1 MENNPVYSKC
11 NVEEIKIEGRDV
23 KEVITSIAAISRGKD
38 KSNNV
43 EVRWNALLKEA
54 AMGTAG
60 RPLEYYP
67 VIFEV
72 VFYSHMVN
80 VIPYGILD
88 DRYKI
93 KNMDTLDFI
102 NKISRYSYLS
112 RLGNDR
118 YLLCTNYRTMLNAGW
133 KVEEI
138 PPLPEGWYKDGFKIV
153 KIRCPFFIWAQLMTH
168 TRLSKISQSDR
179 VSGSDE
185 YWLPDDVFERID
197 KRHNEIEKLEDNT
210 KAYNRVIFHVEKNN
224 FDSLVDA
231 LVNKVSQSDAQEFFK
246 ELGYPRE
253 IWSRAPYYFKM
264 KTFIMGGWTHDPA
277 VWKNLFLER
286 GVYPDEWS
294 KTWVQKETKEL
305 CKKIEKIVMK

>member
-1 MENNPVYSKC
+1 MESNIKC
-11 NVEEIKIEGRDV
+11 TNCSVEEIKIEGRDV
-23 KEVITSIAAISRGKD
+23 KEVVTSIAAISRGKD
-38 KSNNV
+38 KSNNP
-43 EVRWNALLKEA
+43 EKRWEHLLKEA

-67 VIFEV
+67 AIFEV

-102 NKISRYSYLS
+102 NKISRYSHLA
-112 RLGNDR
+112 RLGDDR
-118 YLLCTNYRTMLNAGW
+118 YILYTNYRTMLNAGW
-133 KVEEI
+133 KVEEM

-153 KIRCPFFIWAQLMTH
+153 KIRCPFFVWAQLMTH

-185 YWLPDDVFERID
+185 YWLPDDIFIRIKN
-197 KRHNEIEKLEDNT
+197 KREELSGTSLYYDRVLSNVKLND
-210 KAYNRVIFHVEKNN
+210 R
-224 FDSLVDA
+224 DSLLNSIIND
-231 LVNKVSQSDAQEFFK
+231 VSQNDAQEFFK

-264 KTFIMGGWTHDPA
+264 KTFIMGGWSHDPA

-286 GVYPDEWS
+286 GVYPEEWN
-294 KTWVQKETKEL
+294 KTWVQKETKEVVEMI
-305 CKKIEKIVMK
+305 KEIVMI

>member
-1 MENNPVYSKC
+1 MESNIKC
-11 NVEEIKIEGRDV
+11 TNCSVEEIKIEGRDV
-23 KEVITSIAAISRGKD
+23 KEVVTSIAAISRGKD
-38 KSNNV
+38 KSNNP
-43 EVRWNALLKEA
+43 EKRWEHLLKEA

-67 VIFEV
+67 AIFEV

-102 NKISRYSYLS
+102 NKISRYSHLA
-112 RLGNDR
+112 RLGDDR
-118 YLLCTNYRTMLNAGW
+118 YILYTNYRTMLNAGW

-153 KIRCPFFIWAQLMTH
+153 KIRCPFFVWAQLMTH

-185 YWLPDDVFERID
+185 YWLPDDIFIRIKN
-197 KRHNEIEKLEDNT
+197 KREELSGTSLYYDRVLSNVKLND
-210 KAYNRVIFHVEKNN
+210 R
-224 FDSLVDA
+224 DSLLNSIIND
-231 LVNKVSQSDAQEFFK
+231 VSQNDAQEFFK

-264 KTFIMGGWTHDPA
+264 KTFIMGGWSHDPA

-286 GVYPDEWS
+286 GVYPEEWN
-294 KTWVQKETKEL
+294 KTWVQKETKEVVEMI
-305 CKKIEKIVMK
+305 KEIVMK

>member
-1 MENNPVYSKC
+1 MESNIKC
-11 NVEEIKIEGRDV
+11 TNCSVEEIKIEGRDV
-23 KEVITSIAAISRGKD
+23 KEVVTSIAAISRGKD
-38 KSNNV
+38 KSNNP
-43 EVRWNALLKEA
+43 EKRWEHLLKEA

-67 VIFEV
+67 AIFEV

-133 KVEEI
+133 NPDEI

-153 KIRCPFFIWAQLMTH
+153 KIRCPFFVWAQLMTH

-185 YWLPDDVFERID
+185 YWLPDDIFIRIKN
-197 KRHNEIEKLEDNT
+197 KREELSGTSLYYDRVLSNVKLND
-210 KAYNRVIFHVEKNN
+210 R
-224 FDSLVDA
+224 DSLLNSIIND
-231 LVNKVSQSDAQEFFK
+231 VSQNDAQEFFK

-264 KTFIMGGWTHDPA
+264 KTFIMGGWSHDPA

-286 GVYPDEWS
+286 GVCPEEWN
-294 KTWVQKETKEL
+294 KTWVQKETKEVVEMI
-305 CKKIEKIVMK
+305 KEIVMK

>member
-1 MENNPVYSKC
+1 MESNIKC
-11 NVEEIKIEGRDV
+11 TNCSVEEIKIEGRDV
-23 KEVITSIAAISRGKD
+23 KEVVTSIAAISRGKD
-38 KSNNV
+38 KSNNP
-43 EVRWNALLKEA
+43 EKRWEHLLKEA

-60 RPLEYYP
+60 RPLEYYGA
-67 VIFEV
+67 VFEV

-80 VIPYGILD
+80 IIPYGILD
-88 DRYKI
+88 EKYKI

-102 NKISRYSYLS
+102 NKIARYSYLS
-112 RLGNDR
+112 RLGDDR

-153 KIRCPFFIWAQLMTH
+153 KIRCPFFVWAQLMTH

-185 YWLPDDVFERID
+185 YWLPDDIFIRIKN
-197 KRHNEIEKLEDNT
+197 KREELSGTSLYYDRVLSNVKLND
-210 KAYNRVIFHVEKNN
+210 R
-224 FDSLVDA
+224 DSLLNSIIND
-231 LVNKVSQSDAQEFFK
+231 VSQNDAQEFFK

-264 KTFIMGGWTHDPA
+264 KTFIMGGWSHDPA

-286 GVYPDEWS
+286 GVCPEEWN
-294 KTWVQKETKEL
+294 KTWVQKETKEVVEMI
-305 CKKIEKIVMK
+305 KEIVMK

>member
-1 MENNPVYSKC
+1 MESNIKC
-11 NVEEIKIEGRDV
+11 TNCSVEEIKIEGRDV
-23 KEVITSIAAISRGKD
+23 KEVVTSIAAISRGKD
-38 KSNNV
+38 KSNNP
-43 EVRWNALLKEA
+43 EKRWEHLLKEA

-67 VIFEV
+67 AIFEV

-102 NKISRYSYLS
+102 NKISRYSHLA
-112 RLGNDR
+112 RLGDDR
-118 YLLCTNYRTMLNAGW
+118 YILYTNYRTMLNAGW

-153 KIRCPFFIWAQLMTH
+153 KIRCPFFVWAQLMTH

-185 YWLPDDVFERID
+185 YWLPDDIFIRIKN
-197 KRHNEIEKLEDNT
+197 KREELSGTSLYYDRVLSNVKLND
-210 KAYNRVIFHVEKNN
+210 R
-224 FDSLVDA
+224 DSLLNSIIND
-231 LVNKVSQSDAQEFFK
+231 VSQNDAQEFFK

-264 KTFIMGGWTHDPA
+264 KTFIMGGWSHDPA

-286 GVYPDEWS
+286 GVCPEEWN
-294 KTWVQKETKEL
+294 KTWVQKETKEVVEMI
-305 CKKIEKIVMK
+305 KEIVMI

>member
-1 MENNPVYSKC
+1 MESNIKC
-11 NVEEIKIEGRDV
+11 TNCSVEEIKIEGRDV
-23 KEVITSIAAISRGKD
+23 KEVVTSIAAISRGKD
-38 KSNNV
+38 KSNNP
-43 EVRWNALLKEA
+43 EKRWEHLLKEA

-67 VIFEV
+67 AIFEV

-133 KVEEI
+133 NPDEI

-153 KIRCPFFIWAQLMTH
+153 KIRCPFFVWAQLMTH

-185 YWLPDDVFERID
+185 YWLPDDIFIRIKN
-197 KRHNEIEKLEDNT
+197 KREELSGTSLYYDRVLSNVKLND
-210 KAYNRVIFHVEKNN
+210 R
-224 FDSLVDA
+224 DSLLNSIIND
-231 LVNKVSQSDAQEFFK
+231 VSQNDAQEFFK

-264 KTFIMGGWTHDPA
+264 KTFIMGGWSHDPA

-286 GVYPDEWS
+286 GVCSEEWN
-294 KTWVQKETKEL
+294 KTWVQKETKEVVEMI
-305 CKKIEKIVMK
+305 KEIVMI

>member
-1 MENNPVYSKC
+1 MESNIKC
-11 NVEEIKIEGRDV
+11 TNCSVEEIKIEGRDV
-23 KEVITSIAAISRGKD
+23 KEVVTSIAAISRGKD
-38 KSNNV
+38 KSNNP
-43 EVRWNALLKEA
+43 EKRWEHLLKEA

-67 VIFEV
+67 AIFEV

-102 NKISRYSYLS
+102 NKISRYSHLA
-112 RLGNDR
+112 RLGDDR
-118 YLLCTNYRTMLNAGW
+118 YILYTNYRTMLNAGW

-153 KIRCPFFIWAQLMTH
+153 KIRCPFFVWAQLMTH

-185 YWLPDDVFERID
+185 YWLPDDIFIRIKN
-197 KRHNEIEKLEDNT
+197 KREELSGTSLYYDRVLSNVKLND
-210 KAYNRVIFHVEKNN
+210 R
-224 FDSLVDA
+224 DSLLNSIIND
-231 LVNKVSQSDAQEFFK
+231 VSQNDAQEFFK

-264 KTFIMGGWTHDPA
+264 KTFIMGGWSHDPA

-286 GVYPDEWS
+286 GVCPEEWN
-294 KTWVQKETKEL
+294 KTWVQKETKEVVEMI
-305 CKKIEKIVMK
+305 KEIVMK

>member
-1 MENNPVYSKC
+1 MESNIKC
-11 NVEEIKIEGRDV
+11 TNCSVEEIKIEGRDV
-23 KEVITSIAAISRGKD
+23 KEVVTSIAAISRGKD
-38 KSNNV
+38 KSNNP
-43 EVRWNALLKEA
+43 EKRWEHLLKEA

-67 VIFEV
+67 AIFEV

-102 NKISRYSYLS
+102 NKISRYSHLA
-112 RLGNDR
+112 RLGDDR
-118 YLLCTNYRTMLNAGW
+118 YILYTNYRTMLNAGW

-153 KIRCPFFIWAQLMTH
+153 KIRCPFFVWAQLMTH

-185 YWLPDDVFERID
+185 YWLPDDIFIRIKN
-197 KRHNEIEKLEDNT
+197 KREELSGTSLYYDRVLSNVKLND
-210 KAYNRVIFHVEKNN
+210 R
-224 FDSLVDA
+224 DSLLNSIIND
-231 LVNKVSQSDAQEFFK
+231 VSQNDAQEFFK

-286 GVYPDEWS
+286 GVCPEEWN
-294 KTWVQKETKEL
+294 KTWVQKETKEVVEMI
-305 CKKIEKIVMK
+305 KEIVMK